1 MLSGK
6 DTSHRRVHKIHN
18 PFMRIAT
25 VQDAKQLATILRE
38 DDIAEC
44 KAHSN
49 IGPEEA
55 LVVGV
60 QLSHLPIGIFL
71 NDNHC
76 IAIVGVVPETKK
88 VGRIWLLASDDLK
101 LNLSYRFLKHC
112 HKVCDLLNKSFP
124 VLYNHVDARNDLH
137 IKWLKWMK
145 FTFINKVNDFG
156 YEKRPFYEFIKICA
170 HQH

>member
-1 MLSGK
+1 
-6 DTSHRRVHKIHN
+6 
-18 PFMRIAT
+18 MRIAT

-76 IAIVGVVPETKK
+76 IAIVGVVPESKK
-88 VGRIWLLASDDLK
+88 L
-101 LNLSYRFLKHC
+101 
-112 HKVCDLLNKSFP
+112 
-124 VLYNHVDARNDLH
+124 
-137 IKWLKWMK
+137 
-145 FTFINKVNDFG
+145 
-156 YEKRPFYEFIKICA
+156 EFCIKIKFIVKRLLR
-170 HQH
+170 